1 MNVCCVKATIVP
13 EGEGSLQT
21 ITRRSILLVA
31 VTGVLLAPTVR
42 SLRADREPDEA
53 VDFRRQIRPI
63 LLSKCFTCHGPDEKR
78 RKADLRLDLASSAHG
93 RAIVPGNPSESAMI
107 QRITSTNPDERMPP
121 PDSTLE
127 PSTEEVSL
135 LTQWVSAGGIYD
147 LHWAFVPPERPT
159 VEAPDDDEWG
169 HNEIDVFVLDRLK
182 KESLEPSPPADRI
195 TLIRRL
201 SLDLTGLPP
210 TGHAVDRFLRDDS
223 PRAYERMV
231 ARLFASEHYGER
243 MAQDW
248 LDLARYGDTNGYEND
263 SERYLWLYREWV
275 IDALNDN
282 MPFDQFTMEQIAG
295 DLLPNADDSQKIASG
310 FNRNTTYNEEGGAD
324 DEEFAVAY
332 AVERASTTGT
342 VFLGLTLGCAQ
353 CHDHKYDPI
362 SQKEFYQ
369 FYAFFNS
376 VDGEKG
382 ARGHDIPLPP
392 LLYLPS
398 KEQAE
403 TRRRTNEEIEK
414 IKAHIT
420 EEVAKVS
427 VTASVATDADAT
439 TTTASQ
445 EVRGG
450 EDAKKTDERLY
461 FATQA
466 AWEAHE
472 RELIKRGQS
481 KLPKE
486 IRTLLKIE
494 LSERGDAQLKQ
505 VRDRFAEFSYAGAR
519 HIFAA
524 LHNQLEELEKKSEEI
539 ENAIPKTM
547 VMKEMAERKPA
558 HVLLRGDFEQ
568 KAEQVKPGVPA
579 ILPPLPSGLPQNRL
593 ALAHWLIDPENPL
606 VARVAVN
613 RFWKQF
619 FGTGLVTTME
629 DFGVRGELPT
639 HPELLDWLASEF
651 IRSRWNVKALQKRI
665 VMSAAYRQSSRIRP
679 DAIKT
684 DPYNRLIARQNRFR
698 ITAEEIRDTALAV
711 SGLLNDQIGG
721 PSVYPYQPEGYYNLK
736 GMWKWPQSKGRDLY
750 RRGLYTFWRR
760 TTTYPTFQIFDAPS
774 RETCTVNR
782 PRTNTPLQALVT
794 LNDPTFVD
802 AARALGE
809 RIMREGASSIDE
821 RLTFAFRAVLVR
833 EPDDG
838 ELDILRSIYDERRAD
853 YDRDAELAAALVE
866 RGGEPAPVDLE
877 TIDLATWTCVANVLL
892 NLDEMITRE

>member
-1 MNVCCVKATIVP
+1 MSGCLHSI
-13 EGEGSLQT
+13 
-21 ITRRSILLVA
+21 RSSSS
-31 VTGVLLAPTVR
+31 R
-42 SLRADREPDEA
+42 LRK
-53 VDFRRQIRPI
+53 F
-63 LLSKCFTCHGPDEKR
+63 
-78 RKADLRLDLASSAHG
+78 
-93 RAIVPGNPSESAMI
+93 
-107 QRITSTNPDERMPP
+107 
-121 PDSTLE
+121 
-127 PSTEEVSL
+127 SL

-147 LHWAFVPPERPT
+147 LHWAFVPLERPT
-159 VEAPDDDEWG
+159 VESQEDNEWG
-169 HNEIDVFVLDRLK
+169 HNAIDVFVLERLK
-182 KESLEPSPPADRI
+182 KQSLEPSPPADRI

-201 SLDLTGLPP
+201 SLDVTGLPP
-210 TGHAVDRFLRDDS
+210 TGQAVDRFLRDDS
-223 PRAYERMV
+223 PQAYQRMV
-231 ARLFASEHYGER
+231 DRLFASEHYGER

-263 SERYLWLYREWV
+263 SERYLWLYRDWV
-275 IDALNDN
+275 IDAQNDN
-282 MPFDQFTMEQIAG
+282 MPFDQFTIEQIAG

-382 ARGHDIPLPP
+382 ARGHNIPLPP
-392 LLYLPS
+392 LIYLPTR
-398 KEQAE
+398 EQAE
-403 TRRRTNEEIEK
+403 ARDRTKEAIEK
-414 IKAHIT
+414 IEARIT
-420 EEVAKVS
+420 EEVARVG
-427 VTASVATDADAT
+427 VTTSVATTTDAT
-439 TTTASQ
+439 TTPPEEEAG
-445 EVRGG
+445 RG

-461 FATQA
+461 FATQEV
-466 AWEAHE
+466 WEAHE
-472 RELIKRGQS
+472 RELGIRGES
-481 KLPKE
+481 KLPNE

-494 LSERGDAQLKQ
+494 VSERDDEQLKQ
-505 VRDRFAEFSYAGAR
+505 VRDRFVEFSYSGAR

-524 LHNQLEELEKKSEEI
+524 LHKQREELEEQSKEI

-547 VMKEMAERKPA
+547 VMKAMAERTPA

-568 KAEQVKPGVPA
+568 KGERVEPGVPA

-593 ALAHWLIDPENPL
+593 ALAHWLADPGNPL

-619 FGTGLVTTME
+619 FGAGLVRTME
-629 DFGVRGELPT
+629 DFGVRGELPS
-639 HPELLDWLASEF
+639 HPLLLDWLATEF
-651 IRSRWNVKALQKRI
+651 IRSHWNVKALQKTI
-665 VMSAAYRQSSRIRP
+665 VMSSAYRQSSRFRP
-679 DAIKT
+679 DAVKI

-711 SGLLNDQIGG
+711 GGLLNDQIGG
-721 PSVYPYQPEGYYNLK
+721 RSVYPYQPEGYYHLK
-736 GMWKWPQSKGRDLY
+736 GMWKWPQSKGSDRY
-750 RRGLYTFWRR
+750 RRGIYTFWRR

-802 AARALGE
+802 AARALAE
-809 RIMREGASSIDE
+809 RVMREGGASIDQ
-821 RLTFAFRAVLVR
+821 RLTFAFRTVLVR

-838 ELDILRSIYDERRAD
+838 ELGILRNIHNERRAD
-853 YDRDAELAAALVE
+853 YEGDAKSAAALIE
-866 RGGEPAPVDLE
+866 RSGEPAPEDLD
-877 TIDLATWTCVANVLL
+877 TTDFAAWTCVANVLL
-892 NLDEMITRE
+892 NLDETLTRE